1 MLSDRGFDASPLLGE
16 PMSVVEATSFGHY
29 RLTDLLGRGG
39 MGDVWRAHD
48 TRTDRIV
55 AVKLLPKRLA
65 DDEIFK
71 QRFRREAHAAAQLNE
86 PHVVPIHGYG
96 EIDGQL
102 YVDMRLIEGRDLQGL
117 LTTTG
122 PLEPARAVMIVEQVA
137 KALQAAHNVGLVHR
151 DVKPSNI
158 LVADY
163 DFAYLI
169 DFGIARGIGEATL
182 TSAGTMIG
190 TPYYMAPERFRD
202 GAVDAR
208 ADVYALAC
216 VLHEC
221 LTGRTPFPGSTMES
235 QMTAHLTMPPP
246 RPSVARRGVPPTF
259 DAVIAKG
266 MAKEPGQRYQ
276 SALALAAAA
285 RSATSAPIPI
295 PPPPMSEE
303 PTLDRVNLFAGDDD
317 PTVKIAEPAES
328 VERAEPANARP
339 LWYRRRMVKIGAVQ
353 AAVLLTLVTGVL
365 LWVGR
370 DKPTASGQ
378 EIFLEPA
385 TALGQNPF
393 TPSAVIPQPG
403 AAPAG
408 APVPGGTDPAGGPAA
423 GGEVR
428 AVHGDQPELYAST
441 RGSSPCDVGLM
452 ASSLGQNPER
462 GQAWA
467 STFNISAG
475 QIPAFLSE
483 LTPVLLRTDTRVTSH
498 GFTAGRS
505 TPYQAVLEAG
515 TAVLVN
521 KFGMPVIRC
530 GGGNPLLE
538 PVAAASAR
546 YTNPRWKDFSV
557 GALVV
562 IRPSSRPVDSF
573 ILTDPSNG
581 DKFARPL
588 GGNGSTDFPDP
599 RVPTSTMPRPP
610 LETQTQA
617 PPPPPTTRV
626 QQFPTFTPTYV
637 PPTTEPPRATTTL
650 VPRETSSSAPR
661 TSYYKPPS
669 TTTFPRQRDRSFDG
683 GSTGTATQKPPPT
696 ASKAPEPTAPAP
708 KPPPKPI

>member
-1 MLSDRGFDASPLLGE
+1 MLSDRGFDALPVLGE

-55 AVKLLPKRLA
+55 AVKLLPKGLA
-65 DDEIFK
+65 NDEIFK
-71 QRFRREAHAAAQLNE
+71 QRFRREAHAAAQLTE

-122 PLEPARAVMIVEQVA
+122 PLKPARAVMIVEQVA

-169 DFGIARGIGEATL
+169 DFGIARGVGEATL
-182 TSAGTMIG
+182 TSVGTMIG
-190 TPYYMAPERFRD
+190 TPFYMAPERFRD
-202 GAVDAR
+202 GPVDAR

-221 LTGRTPFPGSTMES
+221 LTGTTPFPGSTMES

-259 DAVIAKG
+259 DAVIARG
-266 MAKEPGQRYQ
+266 MAKEPQQRYQ

-285 RSATSAPIPI
+285 RRATTTPIPV
-295 PPPPMSEE
+295 PPPPPLSEE
-303 PTLDRVNLFAGDDD
+303 PTLDRVNLVAGNED
-317 PTVKIAEPAES
+317 PTVKLAEPAK
-328 VERAEPANARP
+328 ARP
-339 LWYRRRMVKIGAVQ
+339 PWFRRRMVKIGAAQ
-353 AAVLLTLVTGVL
+353 AVVLLALVTGVL

-370 DKPTASGQ
+370 DKPVAGGQ
-378 EIFLEPA
+378 EVFLEPA

-393 TPSAVIPQPG
+393 TPSAVLPQPG
-403 AAPAG
+403 PAPAVV
-408 APVPGGTDPAGGPAA
+408 PVPGGTDPAGGPAS

-428 AVHGDQPELYAST
+428 AVHGDQPELYAGT

-467 STFNISAG
+467 STFNITAG

-498 GFTAGRS
+498 GFTVGQS
-505 TPYQAVLEAG
+505 MPYQAVLEAG

-521 KFGMPVIRC
+521 KFGMPVVRC

-538 PVAAASAR
+538 PVAMASAR
-546 YTNPRWKDFSV
+546 YTNPRWKDFSI

-573 ILTDPSNG
+573 ILSDPTNG
-581 DKFARPL
+581 DTFMRPL
-588 GGNGSTDFPDP
+588 GGNGSNDLPDP
-599 RVPTSTMPRPP
+599 RVPPTSTMPRPP
-610 LETQTQA
+610 LETQSQA
-617 PPPPPTTRV
+617 PPPPPPITRV
-626 QQFPTFTPTYV
+626 QEFPTFTPTYV
-637 PPTTEPPRATTTL
+637 PPTTELPQLTTATKA
-650 VPRETSSSAPR
+650 PRETSSSTPR
-661 TSYYKPPS
+661 TSYYKPP
-669 TTTFPRQRDRSFDG
+669 TTTFPKRDRTADNQ
-683 GSTGTATQKPPPT
+683 TGTQSQKPPP
-696 ASKAPEPTAPAP
+696 SVSRAPPPSAPP
-708 KPPPKPI
+708 PSKPPGPI

>member
-1 MLSDRGFDASPLLGE
+1 
-16 PMSVVEATSFGHY
+16 MSVVEATSFGHY

-39 MGDVWRAHD
+39 MGEVWRAHD

-55 AVKLLPKRLA
+55 AVKLLPKGLA
-65 DDEIFK
+65 NDEIFK

-102 YVDMRLIEGRDLQGL
+102 YVDMRLVEGRDLQGL

-122 PLEPARAVMIVEQVA
+122 PLKPARAVMIIEQVA

-169 DFGIARGIGEATL
+169 DFGIARGVGEATL
-182 TSAGTMIG
+182 TSVGTMIG

-202 GAVDAR
+202 GPVDAR

-221 LTGRTPFPGSTMES
+221 LTGTTPFPGATMES

-246 RPSVARRGVPPTF
+246 RPSAARRGVPPTF
-259 DAVIAKG
+259 DAVIARG
-266 MAKEPGQRYQ
+266 MAKEPQQRYQ

-285 RSATSAPIPI
+285 RRATTTPMPAP

-303 PTLDRVNLFAGDDD
+303 PTLDRVNLVAANED
-317 PTVKIAEPAES
+317 PTVKIAEPA
-328 VERAEPANARP
+328 PARP
-339 LWYRRRMVKIGAVQ
+339 PWYRRRMVKVGAAQ
-353 AAVLLTLVTGVL
+353 AVVLLALVTGGL

-370 DKPTASGQ
+370 DNKPVAGGQ

-393 TPSAVIPQPG
+393 TPSAVLPQPPTTPLG
-403 AAPAG
+403 TDPAG
-408 APVPGGTDPAGGPAA
+408 APVSDGTDASGGQGS

-428 AVHGDQPELYAST
+428 AVHGDLPELYAGT
-441 RGSSPCDVGLM
+441 RGSSPCDVGMM
-452 ASSLGQNPER
+452 ASSLGQNPDR

-467 STFNISAG
+467 GTFNITAG

-498 GFTAGRS
+498 GFTAGQS

-521 KFGMPVIRC
+521 KFGMPVVRC

-573 ILTDPSNG
+573 ILSDPTNG
-581 DKFARPL
+581 DAFMRPL
-588 GGNGSTDFPDP
+588 GGNGSNDLPDP
-599 RVPTSTMPRPP
+599 RVPPTSTMPRPP

-617 PPPPPTTRV
+617 PPPPPPMTRV
-626 QQFPTFTPTYV
+626 QDFPTFTPTYV
-637 PPTTEPPRATTTL
+637 PPTTELPRFTTATQA
-650 VPRETSSSAPR
+650 PRETSSTPR
-661 TSYYKPPS
+661 TSYYKPPT
-669 TTTFPRQRDRSFDG
+669 TTTFPRQGDRSFNG
-683 GSTGTATQKPPPT
+683 GSTGTATQKPPP
-696 ASKAPEPTAPAP
+696 SVSRAPAP
-708 KPPPKPI
+708 TAQPPSKPPGPI

>member
-1 MLSDRGFDASPLLGE
+1 
-16 PMSVVEATSFGHY
+16 
-29 RLTDLLGRGG
+29 
-39 MGDVWRAHD
+39 
-48 TRTDRIV
+48 
-55 AVKLLPKRLA
+55 
-65 DDEIFK
+65 
-71 QRFRREAHAAAQLNE
+71 
-86 PHVVPIHGYG
+86 
-96 EIDGQL
+96 
-102 YVDMRLIEGRDLQGL
+102 
-117 LTTTG
+117 
-122 PLEPARAVMIVEQVA
+122 MIVEQVA

-169 DFGIARGIGEATL
+169 DFGIARGVGEATL

-221 LTGRTPFPGSTMES
+221 LTGNTPFPGATMES

-259 DAVIAKG
+259 DAVIARG
-266 MAKEPGQRYQ
+266 MAKEPARRYQ
-276 SALALAAAA
+276 TALALATAA
-285 RSATSAPIPI
+285 RSATTTPIPVP

-303 PTLDRVNLFAGDDD
+303 PTLDRVNLFAGGED
-317 PTVKIAEPAES
+317 PTVKLAET
-328 VERAEPANARP
+328 VTARP
-339 LWYRRRMVKIGAVQ
+339 PWYRRRMVKIGAAQ
-353 AAVLLTLVTGVL
+353 AAVVLALVTGVL

-370 DKPTASGQ
+370 DKPTAGGQ

-403 AAPAG
+403 PPAANV
-408 APVPGGTDPAGGPAA
+408 PVPVGTDPAGGPAS

-428 AVHGDQPELYAST
+428 AVHGDQPELYAGT

-467 STFNISAG
+467 STFDISAG

-483 LTPVLLRTDTRVTSH
+483 LTPVLLRTDTRVTST
-498 GFTAGRS
+498 GFTNGQA
-505 TPYQAVLEAG
+505 TPYQAVLQAG

-521 KFGMPVIRC
+521 KFGMPVVRC

-538 PVAAASAR
+538 PVAAASAS

-588 GGNGSTDFPDP
+588 GGSGPTDFPDP

-610 LETQTQA
+610 LETQSQA
-617 PPPPPTTRV
+617 PPSPPPTTRV
-626 QQFPTFTPTYV
+626 QVFPTFTPTYV
-637 PPTTEPPRATTTL
+637 PPPTELPQLTTAPK
-650 VPRETSSSAPR
+650 VPRETSSAPR
-661 TSYYKPPS
+661 TSYYKPP
-669 TTTFPRQRDRSFDG
+669 TTTLPRQRDRSFDG
-683 GSTGTATQKPPPT
+683 GGESTGTGTATQKPPPSG
-696 ASKAPEPTAPAP
+696 SKAPDPTAPAP